1 MMPLTRSL
9 CGKKTR
15 RQVLLPGPPTK
26 LPLAAVIHTPNN
38 STLRKSDALE
48 DHNNH
53 KFNIGYDQAISGS
66 EAFGFSAGKAPWKG
80 CKPNFVCAGCPAE
93 RIIYLLRPY
102 PGLEPFPIRGR
113 TAPCPLFGL
122 APDGV
127 CRAASLALGA
137 VGSYPAFSPL
147 PRPKP
152 WRFIF
157 CGTFRQVTLA
167 SELPE
172 CILGGTGVTRHR
184 VLRCSDFPLPIN
196 WKRSSALP
204 RCEKDKR

>member
-1 MMPLTRSL
+1 MLI
-9 CGKKTR
+9 KK
-15 RQVLLPGPPTK
+15 K
-26 LPLAAVIHTPNN
+26 
-38 STLRKSDALE
+38 
-48 DHNNH
+48 
-53 KFNIGYDQAISGS
+53 
-66 EAFGFSAGKAPWKG
+66 PWKG

-152 WRFIF
+152 WRYIF
-157 CGTFRQVTLA
+157 CGTFRQPTLA

-172 CILGGTGVTRHR
+172 CISGGTGVTRHR
-184 VLRCSDFPLPIN
+184 VLRCSDFPLPAIAESDPPPFQGGDRLRGFRELG
-196 WKRSSALP
+196 KEKQAAARATLSQRSNPCCGCS
-204 RCEKDKR
+204 K